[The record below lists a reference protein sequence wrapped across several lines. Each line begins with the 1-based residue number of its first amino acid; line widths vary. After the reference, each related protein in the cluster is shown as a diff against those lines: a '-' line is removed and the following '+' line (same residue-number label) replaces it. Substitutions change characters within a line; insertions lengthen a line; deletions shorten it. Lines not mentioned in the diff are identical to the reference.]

1 MKRRKIEAILFCL
14 ALSGLLVVGLFLVLS
29 QTAQE
34 VRASPGQLFVTPGGS
49 GDCSQSNPCNLQTAL
64 SSSNNGDEIYLAQG
78 TYTSSDPEVL
88 KVTKNLTFYGGWN
101 GTTTSPP
108 VRDPLAYPTILDG
121 EEQRCVVLIQSG
133 TTVILDG
140 LTIMNGK
147 MDLQNPTGMY
157 GAGLFAADADLTV
170 RHTRFYS
177 NVVDINANIA
187 YGGGMMV
194 KGGSLSIEK
203 SSFKWNSVKS
213 QALPYG
219 GGLAISDTLTATV
232 REVLFERNDAW
243 IGSGLFFTGNSS
255 KPPVQVFAST
265 FRDNGWGYSK
275 GTASG
280 GYSGAMEIV
289 NATAHIEGNTM
300 DRNYGANEYGAM
312 RVMNSEIVLLRNL
325 ITRNESYEVSA
336 LAFWYTDPLIMA
348 NNIVVDN
355 QTTAYSFSVPAI
367 EVKGSSGEFL
377 HNTLARNRNF
387 SGSNVGEAYG
397 ILVHQSS
404 NISLTNN
411 IVVSHTVGIYVDG
424 GSTANLE
431 GTLWGSDA
439 WANGTDTGGGG
450 SINTGAVNLWKDP
463 AFLDPNN
470 GNYHLSLSSP
480 AIDAGVLTDLTSDI
494 DGGVRPTGSGFDIG
508 ADEIAAIYLPL
519 VLKLF
524 P

>member
-29 QTAQE
+29 QTAQG

-88 KVTKNLTFYGGWN
+88 KVTQNLTFYGGWN
-101 GTTTSPP
+101 GASSGP
-108 VRDPLAYPTILDG
+108 VIRNPAAYQTILDG
-121 EEQRCVVLIQSG
+121 QEQRRVVLIQSG
-133 TTVILDG
+133 TTVVLDG
-140 LTIMNGK
+140 LYIMNGK
-147 MDLQNPTGMY
+147 IDVQNSTGMY
-157 GAGLFAADADLTV
+157 GAGLFAEDANLTV

-194 KGGSLSIEK
+194 KGGKLSIEE
-203 SSFKWNSVKS
+203 SIFKWNSVKA

-219 GGLAISDTLTATV
+219 GGLAISDTLKAYV
-232 REVLFERNDAW
+232 GEVLFERNDAW

-255 KPPVQVFAST
+255 KPPFTVFAST
-265 FRDNGWGYSK
+265 FRENGLGYSN
-275 GTASG
+275 TASG

-312 RVMNSEIVLLRNL
+312 RVMASEVVLLRNL
-325 ITRNESYEVSA
+325 ITRNRSYDVSA

-355 QTTAYSFSVPAI
+355 QTTAHSFSVPAI

-387 SGSNVGEAYG
+387 SGTNVGVAYG
-397 ILVHQSS
+397 ILVHASS
-404 NISLTNN
+404 NLTLTNN
-411 IVVSHTVGIYVDG
+411 IVVSHTVGISVAT

>member
-1 MKRRKIEAILFCL
+1 
-14 ALSGLLVVGLFLVLS
+14 
-29 QTAQE
+29 
-34 VRASPGQLFVTPGGS
+34 
-49 GDCSQSNPCNLQTAL
+49 
-64 SSSNNGDEIYLAQG
+64 
-78 TYTSSDPEVL
+78 
-88 KVTKNLTFYGGWN
+88 
-101 GTTTSPP
+101 
-108 VRDPLAYPTILDG
+108 
-121 EEQRCVVLIQSG
+121 
-133 TTVILDG
+133 
-140 LTIMNGK
+140 
-147 MDLQNPTGMY
+147 
-157 GAGLFAADADLTV
+157 
-170 RHTRFYS
+170 
-177 NVVDINANIA
+177 
-187 YGGGMMV
+187 
-194 KGGSLSIEK
+194 
-203 SSFKWNSVKS
+203 
-213 QALPYG
+213 
-219 GGLAISDTLTATV
+219 
-232 REVLFERNDAW
+232 
-243 IGSGLFFTGNSS
+243 
-255 KPPVQVFAST
+255 
-265 FRDNGWGYSK
+265 
-275 GTASG
+275 
-280 GYSGAMEIV
+280 
-289 NATAHIEGNTM
+289 M